1 MSTPYQFTGSDTVQE
16 LQIERFAGVDFSG
29 NETKIDWSRSPDAC
43 NMIADDS
50 GYPVKRTGYRRKY
63 QFSGSV
69 YGIHVLDNTL
79 LCHAGTELYRVKDNG
94 TVELLYLGMNTA
106 RSVSF
111 VMNGKLWLLDGK
123 TYLVYDG
130 TRVQPVRNIAYVPT
144 TTIGSPPEG
153 GGTTLEAVNLLT
165 PKRIN
170 TFVGDG
176 KTKVFQLDCEDM
188 DVDSVSCKEYAV
200 DWVNAAT
207 GRVYLKTAPPD
218 AGGLSNVT
226 IQFSKTTGTSCIDA
240 CRIFGMYGG
249 QNDTR
254 VFVSGDSAQPNVDWQ
269 SGLYDPSYFPDL
281 GYTKIGS
288 DSSAIMGYVRQYDTQ
303 LVLKSDGQDAKQYL
317 RSFSLDEN
325 DKPAFSLHQGAE
337 AAGAVSMAAIVSFH
351 GTPYYLSAEG
361 VMGIYGTNVSERR
374 IISGVSQRIDPKLC
388 RQNLSEAVAFTW
400 NGMYYLAVGGQCY
413 VADGRQMEN
422 GIPEWYYWENIPAVC
437 FAEYQD
443 ALWFGT
449 ADGRLCMFCQSLDT
463 DAYLDDGQPIHA
475 YWTTPF
481 SDLGTAGQCKTI
493 LSCQPIFMPF
503 GYSGAEVYG
512 QTEKFY
518 QKLTSCV
525 FSQFTFAQMDFSRFS
540 FRSAPNA
547 VPVPIKRHIR
557 RAYLFQVIMQNNHAE
572 PFGLLGLHLRYQMQS
587 PARRLM

>member
-1 MSTPYQFTGSDTVQE
+1 MSIPYQFAAADTVQE
-16 LQIERFAGVDFSG
+16 LSVDRFAGVDFSG
-29 NETKIDWSRSPDAC
+29 NDTKIDWSRSPDAC

-50 GYPVKRTGYRRKY
+50 GYPVKRTGYRKKY
-63 QFSGSV
+63 QFDGSV
-69 YGIHVLDNTL
+69 YGIHVLDDKL
-79 LCHAGTELYRVKDNG
+79 LCHAGTNLYHMDDNG
-94 TVELLYLGMNTA
+94 TAHLLYTGMNTA

-130 TRVQPVRNIAYVPT
+130 TQVQPVRSIAYVPT

-176 KTKVFQLDCEDM
+176 KTKIFQLDCEDI
-188 DVDSVSCKEYAV
+188 DVDSVTCKEYTV

-207 GRVYLKTAPPD
+207 GRVCLTTAPQD

-226 IQFSKTTGTSCIDA
+226 IQFSKTVGTSCIDA
-240 CRIFGMYGG
+240 CRIFGLYGG

-254 VFVSGDSAQPNVDWQ
+254 VFVSGNPQQPNVDWQ

-303 LVLKSDGQDAKQYL
+303 IVLKSDGQDAKQYL
-317 RSFSLDEN
+317 RSFALDEN
-325 DKPAFSLHQGAE
+325 NKPAFSLHQGAE
-337 AAGAVSMAAIVSFH
+337 AAGAVSMYAIASFH
-351 GTPYYLSAEG
+351 GTPYYLSADG
-361 VMGIYGTNVSERR
+361 VLGIYGTNVSERR

-388 RQNLSEAVAFTW
+388 RQKLSEAVACVW
-400 NGMYYLAVGGQCY
+400 NGMYYLAVGSQCY

-422 GIPEWYYWENIPAVC
+422 GIPEWYYWENIPAIC
-437 FAEYQD
+437 FAEYRD

-449 ADGRLCMFCQSLDT
+449 TDGRICVFCQPFDA
-463 DAYLDDGQPIHA
+463 DAYLDDEQLIRA
-475 YWTTPF
+475 RWTTPF
-481 SDLGTAGQCKTI
+481 SDLGAAGRRKTI
-493 LSCQPIFMPF
+493 LSCQPVLMPF
-503 GYSGAEVYG
+503 GYSGAQVSC
-512 QTEKFY
+512 QTETIY
-518 QKLTSCV
+518 QRLASCA
-525 FSQFTFAQMDFSRFS
+525 FSQFSFAQMDFSRFC
-540 FRSAPNA
+540 FRAAPSA
-547 VPVPIKRHIR
+547 VPVPIKRHVR
-557 RAYLFQVIMQNNHAE
+557 RAYLFQTIIQNERAE
-572 PFGLLGLHLRYQMQS
+572 PFGLLGLHLRYLVQS
-587 PARRLM
+587 AARKLT